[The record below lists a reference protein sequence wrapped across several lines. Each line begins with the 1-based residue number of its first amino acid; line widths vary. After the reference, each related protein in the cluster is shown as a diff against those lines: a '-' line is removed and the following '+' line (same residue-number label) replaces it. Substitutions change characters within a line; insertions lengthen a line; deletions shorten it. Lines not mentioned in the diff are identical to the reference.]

1 MDFIFFILKKRW
13 FFYPEQTCV
22 SCFITSTLSTGKVFL
37 IALLWLG
44 FIIVKKYFECVL
56 SIVEICFNLN

>member
-1 MDFIFFILKKRW
+1 MDFTLIILKNW
-13 FFYPEQTCV
+13 VFFYPEQTCV

-44 FIIVKKYFECVL
+44 FIIVKYFECVL
-56 SIVEICFNLN
+56 SIVEICFNLK